1 MSRRVPEIKPLI
13 REVLYHEIHAAV
25 QREGIFSDNIDVGTV
40 IVDALDAAFNA
51 ALDEVIGEV
60 IYNIDIEDIIST
72 YKLQLLYD
80 AVQAGLDL
88 HEVENEL
95 DLILETSLLGEDLRK
110 AVKGAL
116 IHCFQDLCQ

>member
-1 MSRRVPEIKPLI
+1 MSVEELI

-25 QREGIFSDNIDVGTV
+25 EREGIFSDNIDVGMV
-40 IVDALDAAFNA
+40 IEDALDAAFNA
-51 ALDEVIGEV
+51 ALDETIGDVID
-60 IYNIDIEDIIST
+60 NIDIEDIIST

-88 HEVENEL
+88 HEVEIEL

-116 IHCFQDLCQ
+116 IHFFQDFIYPY

>member
-1 MSRRVPEIKPLI
+1 MSVEKLI

-25 QREGIFSDNIDVGTV
+25 EREGIFSDNIDVGMV
-40 IVDALDAAFNA
+40 IEDALDTAFNA
-51 ALDEVIGEV
+51 ALDKAINDV

-110 AVKGAL
+110 AMKGAL
-116 IHCFQDLCQ
+116 IHFFQDLIYPY

>member
-1 MSRRVPEIKPLI
+1 MSVEELV

-25 QREGIFSDNIDVGTV
+25 EREGIFSDNIDVGMV
-40 IVDALDAAFNA
+40 IEDALDAAFNA
-51 ALDEVIGEV
+51 ALDEVIDDV
-60 IYNIDIEDIIST
+60 ISNIDIANIIST

-116 IHCFQDLCQ
+116 IHFFQDLIYPY